1 MAAFKPP
8 QLPGLPADFQFPE
21 LELPK
26 DLQLPELSEIGDAGK
41 KRKKSALELSHT
53 SGFKVKLKCRFFILQ
68 CLNLARELIL
78 L

>member
-8 QLPGLPADFQFPE
+8 QLPDLPADFQLPE

-41 KRKKSALELSHT
+41 KRKKSTLELSHT
-53 SGFKVKLKCRFFILQ
+53 SVSKL
-68 CLNLARELIL
+68 N
-78 L
+78 